1 MKSKI
6 LTLLTISLLSVITVY
21 GQNNTKK
28 SNPVGTWKFEAPY
41 AREGYTSGTI
51 IVGQA
56 DQIYT
61 TTISFTGNE
70 NKLTGDKVK
79 FEKDSLLFS
88 VYIEG
93 EDVKILIKVENEA
106 KMSGK
111 AIYSEGEVLLTLT
124 KKLNMEQQ

>member
-1 MKSKI
+1 MKKVI
-6 LTLLTISLLSVITVY
+6 LIILFIVFSLPFLTA
-21 GQNNTKK
+21 QNSQEKK
-28 SNPVGTWKFEAPY
+28 NPVGTWKFEAPY

-51 IVGQA
+51 IVGQT

-61 TTISFTGNE
+61 TSMSFTGNE

-79 FEKDSLLFS
+79 FEKDTLLFS

-93 EDVKILIKVENEA
+93 EDVKVLIKIENEA
-106 KMSGK
+106 KISGK

>member
-1 MKSKI
+1 MKKVI
-6 LTLLTISLLSVITVY
+6 LIILFIVFSLPFLTA
-21 GQNNTKK
+21 QNSQEKK
-28 SNPVGTWKFEAPY
+28 NPVGTWKFEAPY
-41 AREGYTSGTI
+41 APEGYTSGTI
-51 IVGQA
+51 IVGQT
-56 DQIYT
+56 DLIYT
-61 TTISFTGNE
+61 TSMSFTGNE

-79 FEKDSLLFS
+79 FEKDTLLFL

-93 EDVKILIKVENEA
+93 EDVKVLIKIENEA